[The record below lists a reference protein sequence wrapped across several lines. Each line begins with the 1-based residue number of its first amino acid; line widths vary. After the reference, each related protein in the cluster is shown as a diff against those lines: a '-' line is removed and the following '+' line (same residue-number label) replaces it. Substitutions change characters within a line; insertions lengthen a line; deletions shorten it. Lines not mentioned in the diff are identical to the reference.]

1 MLSVGWGEI
10 SLTGRPIRNLLQLFK
25 QKVMKA
31 EIKTIEGQR
40 EGKDL
45 STCLYSGP
53 WVECFEGYWAK
64 GQIGQFKPKGM
75 GFC

>member
-1 MLSVGWGEI
+1 MLSVRWGEI

-40 EGKDL
+40 RGLRQRYMTEEEF
-45 STCLYSGP
+45 T
-53 WVECFEGYWAK
+53 
-64 GQIGQFKPKGM
+64 
-75 GFC
+75 GFNDH